1 MFNSYRQASVWSSPE
16 VLRTP
21 KKFSEPSKPM
31 DVYSFGMLLWEIQ
44 HEEVPFDGDLRSCTS
59 MLLNEDKRPF
69 IECGDEESD
78 TSDCEDEND
87 TEKKSKETTGGCSA
101 PIAAIIRQCWTSEP
115 S

>member
-1 MFNSYRQASVWSSPE
+1 MWSSPE

-78 TSDCEDEND
+78 TSDCEDESD